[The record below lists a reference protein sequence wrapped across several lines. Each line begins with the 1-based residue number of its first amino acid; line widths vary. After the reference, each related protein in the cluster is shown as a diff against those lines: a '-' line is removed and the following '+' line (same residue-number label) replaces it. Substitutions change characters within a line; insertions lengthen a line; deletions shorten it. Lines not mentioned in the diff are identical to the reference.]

1 VPHRTRLAAALVV
14 LAAWSLVA
22 CSDDKGSTPS
32 AQTTSTRAGGSD
44 TSTTTPGSATST
56 GPGTGATANR
66 PAPTPGVKP
75 QLAGVLDRQG
85 LPREK
90 FWDELDG
97 FVVSVSWADLQPQ
110 PFGPL
115 ATDNAIDK
123 AIAAVRDGPTHLKL
137 KLRVNAGVYSPEA
150 LKELTGGGVAASYAG
165 YDKIDGTLPRFW
177 TPKFAEAYADL
188 QTRLAAAYDTVPEI
202 EQVVVTQCM
211 TFYAEPLLRQAGTPS
226 TPKALLSAGYT
237 VAADKQCHRS
247 AIEAHRVWAHTRS
260 SMAFNPYQV
269 LGTNVKDDVD
279 TDFSI
284 EMMHFCRT
292 TLGDRCV
299 LENYSLAWPLRTGGQ
314 GNYGPIYAALKDIGP
329 PLSFQT
335 AAASRIG
342 DWQKTLQY
350 AVDVGAA
357 SVELNRGY
365 PRYDLGELAALRT
378 KLRANA

>member
-1 VPHRTRLAAALVV
+1 LVVVLLRTRLAAALAVLV
-14 LAAWSLVA
+14 LAPVVA
-22 CSDDKGSTPS
+22 CSSGHNDAKSPS
-32 AQTTSTRAGGSD
+32 SSAGGS
-44 TSTTTPGSATST
+44 TSGGGGTVAPRRST
-56 GPGTGATANR
+56 L
-66 PAPTPGVKP
+66 PATPGVKP

-85 LPREK
+85 MPRK
-90 FWDELDG
+90 TFWDALDG
-97 FVVSVSWADLQPQ
+97 FVVSVSWADLQPT

-115 ATDNAIDK
+115 AKDNAIDQ
-123 AIAAVRDGPTHLKL
+123 AIAAVRKGPTHFHL

-165 YDKIDGTLPRFW
+165 YDKLDGTLPRFW

-188 QTRLAAAYDTVPEI
+188 QKRLAAAYDTVPEI

-226 TPKALLSAGYT
+226 TPKALLAAGYT
-237 VAADKQCHRS
+237 VAADKQCHHT
-247 AIEAHRVWAHTRS
+247 AIDAHKVWAHTRS

-269 LGTNVKDDVD
+269 LGTAVKDDVD
-279 TDFSI
+279 TGFSV
-284 EMMHFCRT
+284 EMMRYCRS

-314 GNYGPIYAALKDIGP
+314 GNYGPIYDALKSLGP

-342 DWQKTLQY
+342 EWQNALGW
-350 AVDVGAA
+350 AADVGAA
-357 SVELNRGY
+357 SIELNRGY
-365 PRYDLGELAALRT
+365 PRYDRGELEVLR
-378 KLRANA
+378 KRLRANAS